1 MFNWFTKKS
10 DPGKKEIYE
19 KSYES
24 ALLETFNPLKGLT
37 IERAGRIYDTARMGA
52 YAELQWL
59 YQELEG
65 CDPTLLTCCERR
77 STAMLEIDWTIKT
90 TAQEKTRNFDEILA
104 NEQKDFLTL
113 AYAESERGN
122 LAESLEHLASSFF
135 RGFAHARPVYGEGMD
150 CLAGFEC
157 LDAWNF
163 CRDTWDGTWYWNPD
177 ASTSP
182 ANAIAIPRNELVSV
196 VRPRHINYPALQIVI
211 RRMLGDT
218 KYGIFLERYGVPP
231 VIITMPPDIDKGD
244 EERYVAAA
252 NDVAKGGSG
261 TVPNGSIVEYATDA
275 RGVNPFSDFLK
286 RQQEL
291 IVLMATGGLLTSL
304 SGEGGMG
311 SGGASDAH
319 EKTWRSIVRRDCR
332 VIATPLNRIVTADLL
347 AAKFPGR
354 PHLAYFDF
362 TDPQPTANEIF
373 DTASKA
379 FTAGYRVSKDDLEE
393 KTGYTLE
400 VAEATG
406 IPSVPGQPVQA
417 VAQDAAASVADTA
430 LNGAQISSLV
440 ELLSSAAAKTLPM
453 ESLLPI
459 LNASFPTIPEAT
471 LTQIVAPLRGFT
483 PPKTDEL
490 PTGSAMNK
498 QDPFAKQPNPVAKR
512 EEASEAKEGA
522 EKGAPPV
529 ESILEGLA
537 VKTEEELYGVF
548 LDAAVDAAQKGLK
561 K

>member
-1 MFNWFTKKS
+1 MMFNWFTKKS

-19 KSYES
+19 KSHEC

-37 IERAGRIYDTARMGA
+37 IERAARIYDTARMGA

-77 STAMLEIDWTIKT
+77 STAMLEIDWTVKT

-231 VIITMPPDIDKGD
+231 VIIIMPPDIDKGD
-244 EERYVAAA
+244 EDRYVEAA
-252 NDVAKGGSG
+252 VATAKAGSG
-261 TVPNGSIVEYATDA
+261 ALPNGSQVQYATDA

-332 VIATPLNRIVTADLL
+332 VLSTPLNRIVTAE
-347 AAKFPGR
+347 PHRHGR
-354 PHLAYFDF
+354 PAGGQV
-362 TDPQPTANEIF
+362 PR
-373 DTASKA
+373 ASA
-379 FTAGYRVSKDDLEE
+379 
-393 KTGYTLE
+393 
-400 VAEATG
+400 
-406 IPSVPGQPVQA
+406 PG
-417 VAQDAAASVADTA
+417 
-430 LNGAQISSLV
+430 LFRLHR
-440 ELLSSAAAKTLPM
+440 SAADSQRDLRHGKQGVHGRLPGG
-453 ESLLPI
+453 
-459 LNASFPTIPEAT
+459 
-471 LTQIVAPLRGFT
+471 QG
-483 PPKTDEL
+483 
-490 PTGSAMNK
+490 
-498 QDPFAKQPNPVAKR
+498 
-512 EEASEAKEGA
+512 
-522 EKGAPPV
+522 
-529 ESILEGLA
+529 
-537 VKTEEELYGVF
+537 
-548 LDAAVDAAQKGLK
+548 
-561 K
+561 